1 MLKEQANVRRDITAL
16 HGMYRR
22 EHEDLGRFRGAYAI
36 DATRRNAGDIALLFS
51 RSRSHGFRRVSMI
64 DFTQADIN
72 DFLASNYD
80 EIDALGLRERAW
92 NTFLKGDIIARV
104 TEVMG
109 DSPGFYLAV
118 EASYAVD
125 SEDAQRA
132 IEHAKMLRCAGD
144 MAAYAVVAGVRRT
157 DSIER
162 LLYKDVEDFIRARDE
177 DSALWF
183 QLDLKDFEPD
193 QLY

>member
-1 MLKEQANVRRDITAL
+1 MSAETSPRCMVCTGGR
-16 HGMYRR
+16 
-22 EHEDLGRFRGAYAI
+22 HEDFGRFRGAYAI

-51 RSRSHGFRRVSMI
+51 RSRAHGFRRVSMM

-80 EIDALGLRERAW
+80 ALDALGLRERAW

-118 EASYAVD
+118 EASYTVD
-125 SEDAQRA
+125 SEDVRRA

-144 MAAYAVVAGVRRT
+144 MAAYAVVAGVRRN
-157 DSIER
+157 DSIE
-162 LLYKDVEDFIRARDE
+162 LLVYKDVEDFIRAGDE